1 MKQLSATDSMFVYN
15 ETPRTPLHISPI
27 LIYNPPEKGEEP
39 VRFKDILQRFQ
50 ERLHKSPVFR
60 RKLSSVAF
68 DLDRPYWIEDPDF
81 DLEFHVRHMALPNP
95 GDWRQFCIL
104 IARLHSRPI
113 DLERP
118 PWEAYIIEGLDNING
133 LPNGSFALYMKIHHS
148 AIDGATGNQMIEALH
163 DLVPNPEP
171 YEVKDKWRPEAAP
184 SQATKLG
191 KAYLN
196 LFKTPKQLRSLV
208 EHAVKSRSDQIKQMI
223 GAGTED
229 HSVKEPIRFN
239 NEVSPHRVFGGLRM
253 ELDKVKSIKNAV
265 GNCTLN
271 DVLLS
276 IVGGTLR
283 HYLKASNELPK
294 DSLVVAVPISTR
306 TTDTTTADGGNEIA
320 GMRVNLRT
328 DIDDPIE
335 RLKAIN
341 QDAISSKAYAN
352 AIGAERQMAIVNS
365 IPSGIAS
372 LGMRTLATT
381 GLSARSPMS
390 HTAVT
395 NVPGP
400 QFPLYFCGAKASLWV
415 GVAFVI
421 DGSGLVHTVNS
432 YNGYIFLSFISCR
445 ELMPDPDFYH
455 QCINKSLEEHL
466 TAAAAISDA
475 PVKRTTKKA
484 KAKTDSGTVTKKGTA
499 TKKSAVAHKKTS
511 KRKPTRKRTKTAG
524 KKISAKDSNP

>member
-1 MKQLSATDSMFVYN
+1 MKQLSATDSIFIYN

-27 LIYNPPEKGEEP
+27 LIYNPPEDGEEP

-60 RKLSSVAF
+60 RKLTNVAF
-68 DLDRPYWIEDPDF
+68 DLDRPYWIEDPNF
-81 DLEFHVRHMALPNP
+81 DLEFHVRHMALPKP

-133 LPNGSFALYMKIHHS
+133 LPSGSFALYMKIHHS

-163 DLVPNPEP
+163 DLVPNPAPE
-171 YEVKDKWRPEAAP
+171 EAIDSWRPEAEP
-184 SQATKLG
+184 SQVTKLS
-191 KAYLN
+191 KAYSK
-196 LFKTPKQLRSLV
+196 LFKTPQQIRNIV
-208 EHAVKSRSDQIKQMI
+208 EHAVKSRSNQIKEMI

-229 HSVKEPIRFN
+229 HSIKETIRFN
-239 NEVSPHRVFGGLRM
+239 GEVSPHRVFGGLRM
-253 ELDKVKSIKNAV
+253 ELDKLKFIKNVV
-265 GNCTLN
+265 GDCTLN
-271 DVLLS
+271 DLLLS

-283 HYLKASNELPK
+283 HYLNASNELPK
-294 DSLVVAVPISTR
+294 DSLVVAVPINTR
-306 TTDTTTADGGNEIA
+306 TEANTNAEGGNEIA
-320 GMRVNLRT
+320 GMRLNLRT
-328 DIDDPIE
+328 DIEDPLE
-335 RLKAIN
+335 RLRAIHR
-341 QDAISSKAYAN
+341 DAISSKAYAN
-352 AIGAERQMAIVNS
+352 AIGAERQMTIVNS

-381 GLSARSPMS
+381 GLSARSPLS

-400 QFPLYFCGAKASLWV
+400 QFPLYFCGAKASLWI

-432 YNGYIFLSFISCR
+432 YNGYVFLSFISCR

-466 TAAAAISDA
+466 AAAESLSKANEPKTS
-475 PVKRTTKKA
+475 KKQ
-484 KAKTDSGTVTKKGTA
+484 T
-499 TKKSAVAHKKTS
+499 KKTS
-511 KRKPTRKRTKTAG
+511 KKSGTKKKTTTRKRTKTSG
-524 KKISAKDSNP
+524 KKVSAKAAS